1 MAKLR
6 ICLDA
11 RFIDGQS
18 GGVQQAV
25 IGLASVLCQLTDG
38 DEQYFFLSYSN
49 YHEWLQPYL
58 PGSGQLLLGE
68 AYQELKKAKYKQFLV
83 AVSPMLQELWYRLK
97 YFREAK
103 ALPVVHSDGTIE
115 KANIDVMHFTR
126 QSAFLTNIPSI
137 YEPYDLQHLHF
148 PQFFTPLQSLDREV
162 QYRTFCQQAH
172 FVAAMTNWVKQDL
185 IKQYALPP
193 EKVIVVPRA
202 PVLTAYP
209 TPTPDD
215 MLKTR
220 QKFSLPDNFI
230 FYPAQTWPH
239 KNHLA
244 LLKALAILRDQF
256 GLIVPLVSS
265 GKQNDFFPQ
274 IEKGI
279 QQLQLTQQ
287 VQFLNFVS
295 PLELQCLYRLSRA
308 MVFPSKFEGWGLPLV
323 EAFLAE
329 TAVTCSNVTSLPQ
342 LAGDAALLFNPDQP
356 LEIAATIHRLW
367 VDSTLRQQLV
377 ERGKKNVARFSLEHT
392 ARIFRAYYRQM
403 ANRPLTDEDKSL
415 LIELPLL

>member
-1 MAKLR
+1 MMTPLR

-11 RFIDGQS
+11 RFIDGLS
-18 GGVQQAV
+18 GGVQQVV
-25 IGLASVLCQLTDG
+25 IGLASGLSQLTDG
-38 DEQYFFLSYSN
+38 NEQYFFLVYRN
-49 YHEWLQPYL
+49 HHEWLQSYL
-58 PGSGQLLLGE
+58 QGPCQLLLGPT
-68 AYQELKKAKYKQFLV
+68 YQELKQSKQQQFLA
-83 AVSPMLQELWYRLK
+83 AVSPKLQELWYRLK

-103 ALPVVHSDGTIE
+103 ALPIPHSDGTIE
-115 KANIDVMHFTR
+115 KAEIEVMHFTR
-126 QSAFLTNIPSI
+126 QSAFLTNIPNI

-162 QYRTFCQQAH
+162 QYRSFCQQARL
-172 FVAAMTNWVKQDL
+172 VSAMTHWVKQDL
-185 IKQYALPP
+185 IKQYTLPP
-193 EKVIVVPRA
+193 ERIIVVPRA

-265 GKQNDFFPQ
+265 GKQNEFFPQ
-274 IEKGI
+274 IEKSI
-279 QQLQLTQQ
+279 HQLQLTQQ

-367 VDSTLRQQLV
+367 IDANLRQQLIKQ
-377 ERGKKNVARFSLEHT
+377 GKKVVAQFSLEKT
-392 ARIFRAYYRQM
+392 ARIFRAYYRQI
-403 ANRPLTDEDKSL
+403 ANRPLTNEDKAL
-415 LIELPLL
+415 LRL